1 MAVETGVYG
10 DENRN
15 LQQGY
20 DKRRHQRNNMMSRN
34 DGQQSIMKYPVEYEI
49 LTMNPPIPKPP
60 IPTAKERKAMR
71 KEAAARQTQTLQN
84 KKGVQVP
91 VHTVPSVNQ
100 LVRNYMSRYDARMK
114 ASHPLS
120 DAQREELYYQKTL
133 GVHAPR
139 AQDMNTAMGRK
150 PLVLNHA
157 YEFALKQYHLLQ
169 TDETGTLR
177 ESDTIPIVQQILA
190 NEEKEERFKARQV
203 ANNIQKWR
211 KNEMSSTETRKDNSN
226 ADNTTDTPR
235 INTTSTPP
243 SSTVPSILFSKPRSV
258 QALHIWGKR
267 LKAVPYA
274 QWTLG
279 ATTALDHWIACDILG
294 MSEDSWNS
302 LLDGELESDAQD
314 SYGNENLT
322 LGNLARAKDIISVRN
337 NLFPETLLSVDNA
350 SIKEQN
356 DYDDDLDA
364 SHFMLDEQDTKNET
378 TDVDDTQRSIDELLA
393 SLGDFGN
400 VSNKN
405 NDMTQNEK
413 SSLDKSDA
421 ATNTASDYSYDI
433 DHTKITT
440 DQIRTMI
447 DSLQHWRA
455 KNQEKYFELWDEN
468 TKKEFNKW
476 LSEYIALVTTD
487 SDIVDRAAT
496 RDALLSQ
503 PPSSRDESDA
513 FWRRIQDETDA
524 ELFLNAFLTSVEK
537 DQNDKKNETKADIAN
552 GTGDTKSQHDLDV
565 FLSLPYDVQLR
576 QLIQISTLRP
586 LLDEYI
592 SESDRLNFM
601 DQYGDLLLEGIEM
614 EHLVLDPEGSISIH
628 DIKDENLLF
637 QQSSINKDSR
647 FKIEMIPYGT
657 DEYDSSRSTR
667 ARALYQAWNKQ
678 KAGRARYEKLMFQ
691 KGKIP
696 LKQEKK

>member
-1 MAVETGVYG
+1 
-10 DENRN
+10 
-15 LQQGY
+15 
-20 DKRRHQRNNMMSRN
+20 
-34 DGQQSIMKYPVEYEI
+34 
-49 LTMNPPIPKPP
+49 
-60 IPTAKERKAMR
+60 
-71 KEAAARQTQTLQN
+71 
-84 KKGVQVP
+84 
-91 VHTVPSVNQ
+91 
-100 LVRNYMSRYDARMK
+100 
-114 ASHPLS
+114 
-120 DAQREELYYQKTL
+120 
-133 GVHAPR
+133 
-139 AQDMNTAMGRK
+139 
-150 PLVLNHA
+150 
-157 YEFALKQYHLLQ
+157 
-169 TDETGTLR
+169 
-177 ESDTIPIVQQILA
+177 
-190 NEEKEERFKARQV
+190 
-203 ANNIQKWR
+203 
-211 KNEMSSTETRKDNSN
+211 
-226 ADNTTDTPR
+226 
-235 INTTSTPP
+235 
-243 SSTVPSILFSKPRSV
+243 
-258 QALHIWGKR
+258 
-267 LKAVPYA
+267 
-274 QWTLG
+274 
-279 ATTALDHWIACDILG
+279 
-294 MSEDSWNS
+294 
-302 LLDGELESDAQD
+302 
-314 SYGNENLT
+314 
-322 LGNLARAKDIISVRN
+322 
-337 NLFPETLLSVDNA
+337 
-350 SIKEQN
+350 
-356 DYDDDLDA
+356 
-364 SHFMLDEQDTKNET
+364 
-378 TDVDDTQRSIDELLA
+378 
-393 SLGDFGN
+393 
-400 VSNKN
+400 
-405 NDMTQNEK
+405 
-413 SSLDKSDA
+413 
-421 ATNTASDYSYDI
+421 
-433 DHTKITT
+433 
-440 DQIRTMI
+440 MI

-565 FLSLPYDVQLR
+565 FLSLPYDIQLR

-637 QQSSINKDSR
+637 QQSGINKDSR